1 MPLAQLFLQGVL
13 LPEAVGVA
21 HQWVSEDVTGF
32 AQNGNFVTFV
42 QLASLVA
49 ADDCVVHESSV
60 PRQVFE
66 YRDRVSAFAL
76 VE

>member
-13 LPEAVGVA
+13 LPETVGVA

-49 ADDCVVHESSV
+49 ADDCV
-60 PRQVFE
+60 E